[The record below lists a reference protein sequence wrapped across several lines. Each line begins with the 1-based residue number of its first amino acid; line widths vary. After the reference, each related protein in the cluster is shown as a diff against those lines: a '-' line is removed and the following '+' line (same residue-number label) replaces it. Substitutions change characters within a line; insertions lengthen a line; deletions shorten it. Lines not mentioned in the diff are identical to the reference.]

1 ELRVLECRAC
11 GLRRINT
18 QIYHLLPYL
27 SHLDLG
33 NNQMQFIASDEFRDL
48 RRLHSL
54 KLDGN
59 QLPVVLEKTFVR
71 QQELKYLCLARNRL
85 AKITNTAF
93 LNLTSLTDLD
103 IGYNKLD
110 RMEMVALQ
118 HVADTLQRLVISGN
132 AFGVNVIKNILQTV
146 HNVHDLEI
154 AKMKLRSIPKGFIP
168 DRIRKL
174 NISRNNL
181 TEISVESLPKQL
193 LELDLSYN
201 KLTELDE
208 RLIFR
213 LEDMRH
219 VSLTG
224 NVWSCTVCH
233 LGTALLR
240 VNRSSLFRNL
250 TCASPR
256 YLRGRSFS
264 SLRLEELTGC
274 KNLEDDD
281 EDASLSDN
289 KLSLAVGITSLIV
302 FLIVCIIFVV
312 CSCMRRRAR
321 NSMQEQKR
329 LAERRENSLD
339 NPTAIF
345 AKGEISFKFPLDLTE
360 RKVSVSTID
369 EIKKDTQTLPNGTG
383 I

>member
-1 ELRVLECRAC
+1 
-11 GLRRINT
+11 
-18 QIYHLLPYL
+18 
-27 SHLDLG
+27 
-33 NNQMQFIASDEFRDL
+33 MQFIASDEFRDL
-48 RRLHSL
+48 KRLHTL

-93 LNLTSLTDLD
+93 LNLSSLVDLD

-110 RMEMVALQ
+110 RIEMVALQ

-132 AFGVNVIKNILQTV
+132 AFTSSVIKNILTTAY
-146 HNVHDLEI
+146 NVRELGI
-154 AKMKLRSIPKGFIP
+154 AHMNLRQLPRGFVP
-168 DRIRKL
+168 DRVRKL
-174 NISRNNL
+174 NVSSNNL
-181 TEISVESLPKQL
+181 TELGVAALPRQ
-193 LELDLSYN
+193 
-201 KLTELDE
+201 LTELDA
-208 RLIFR
+208 
-213 LEDMRH
+213 
-219 VSLTG
+219 SNNKLTG
-224 NVWSCTVCH
+224 LEESLVFRVEDLRRAS
-233 LGTALLR
+233 LGANPWQCSACRMGAAVLR
-240 VNRSSLFRNL
+240 ANRTDSLKNL

-256 YLRGRSFS
+256 KLRGRSLS
-264 SLRLEELTGC
+264 TLRSEELTAC
-274 KNLEDDD
+274 KNSGD
-281 EDASLSDN
+281 EDAASSLSDN
-289 KLSLAVGITSLIV
+289 KVSLAVGITSLLA

-321 NSMQEQKR
+321 NSVREQKR
-329 LAERRENSLD
+329 IAEMQENSLD
-339 NPTAIF
+339 HPIAIF